1 MEHGHDLDLDPAA
14 LDDDALGGLVERLLD
29 EERRLSA
36 RRTTLHLR
44 IDFLRGGGYA
54 HLDASVEQLRE
65 LEHEEREVSSTRHAV
80 HALLERALAERHRR
94 AGGVAQR

>member
-1 MEHGHDLDLDPAA
+1 MDNDLEPVA
-14 LDDDALGGLVERLLD
+14 LDDAALAGLVERLAE

-54 HLDASVEQLRE
+54 HLDASVDQLRE
-65 LEHEEREVSSTRHAV
+65 LEHEEQKVSSRRREVHGR
-80 HALLERALAERHRR
+80 LERALAERHRR
-94 AGGVAQR
+94 AGGLVPG

>member
-1 MEHGHDLDLDPAA
+1 MEHESDPVS
-14 LDDDALGGLVERLLD
+14 LDDTALAGLIQRLAE

-54 HLDASVEQLRE
+54 HLDASVDQLRT
-65 LEHEEREVSSTRHAV
+65 LEHEEREISSRRHEV
-80 HALLERALAERHRR
+80 HAHLERALAERHRR
-94 AGGVAQR
+94 AGGLVPG

>member
-1 MEHGHDLDLDPAA
+1 MEHESDPVS
-14 LDDDALGGLVERLLD
+14 LDDTALAGLIQRLAE

-54 HLDASVEQLRE
+54 HLDASVDQLRE
-65 LEHEEREVSSTRHAV
+65 LEHEERDISSRRHEV
-80 HALLERALAERHRR
+80 HAHLERALAERHRR
-94 AGGVAQR
+94 AGGLVPG

>member
-1 MEHGHDLDLDPAA
+1 MDDAREPVS
-14 LDDDALGGLVERLLD
+14 LDDADLAGLVERLVE

-54 HLDASVEQLRE
+54 HLDASLDQLRE
-65 LEHEEREVSSTRHAV
+65 LEHEEQEVSSRRHEV
-80 HALLERALAERHRR
+80 HARLEHALAERHRR
-94 AGGVAQR
+94 AGGLVPG